1 MKKKN
6 FFKVASLFIIVSF
19 LIVVISNCKKD
30 VTEQTIQPAI
40 NKTAAVMTA
49 EDSLF
54 SKKIIWFDG
63 IMKNYAD
70 DPNYSSNKQFIPDSA
85 LWYIEAWF
93 NAKYAFTDE
102 QYIKTETSTETLT
115 IDINANNNV
124 EMDDIASVYDELL
137 TKVKTMLGQ
146 STLNN
151 KELILLDLEIS
162 RIGISEAVVNIR
174 PVFGEKGIM
183 TINYDP
189 FGDDDY
195 WYYGEF
201 KGDCDL
207 SVYEDTDA
215 AQKISGAIM
224 AHRPIFL
231 PCPGC
236 YYTYSDIDTVIRQG
250 YEYQNSNG
258 EYLIFYIVRPD
269 GNFTPDD
276 KCLEPDEMNFHF
288 HGEETV
294 IYEILEPELNKTFM
308 SCYLEGF
315 QDDDN
320 QYRPRIRHKNELFF
334 GIMHLV
340 IPGWVIVDKE
350 HLAY

>member
-1 MKKKN
+1 MKN
-6 FFKVASLFIIVSF
+6 FFKVASLLIIDSF
-19 LIVVISNCKKD
+19 LIVAMNNCKKD
-30 VTEQTIQPAI
+30 VAEQTTQPAI
-40 NKTAAVMTA
+40 KKTSAVMTA

-63 IMKNYAD
+63 IMQNYAA
-70 DPNYSSNKQFIPDSA
+70 DPNYSLNKQFSSDSA

-102 QYIKTETSTETLT
+102 QYIKTKTGTDSLN
-115 IDINANNNV
+115 ISINPNNNV
-124 EMDDIASVYDELL
+124 EMNDIANAYDELL
-137 TKVKTMLGQ
+137 TKAKSMFNQ

-162 RIGISEAVVNIR
+162 RTGISEVVVNIK
-174 PVFGEKGIM
+174 PVFGEKGVI
-183 TINYDP
+183 TFSGDDP

-215 AQKISGAIM
+215 AQKIAGAVM
-224 AHRPIFL
+224 TNRPIYL

-250 YEYQNSNG
+250 YEYQNSND

-308 SCYLEGF
+308 SCYLEGL
-315 QDDDN
+315 QDDDEDGN
-320 QYRPRIRHKNELFF
+320 PRIRHHNELFF

-340 IPGWVIVDKE
+340 EPGWIIVDKE
-350 HLAY
+350 HLAN

>member
-1 MKKKN
+1 MNSCSKQETEVKQNEPCVTQADKAFVSKIVN
-6 FFKVASLFIIVSF
+6 FKQKVDYIRENPHYKSGESMEVDS
-19 LIVVISNCKKD
+19 VVWYF
-30 VTEQTIQPAI
+30 E
-40 NKTAAVMTA
+40 
-49 EDSLF
+49 
-54 SKKIIWFDG
+54 
-63 IMKNYAD
+63 
-70 DPNYSSNKQFIPDSA
+70 A
-85 LWYIEAWF
+85 LF

-102 QYIKTETSTETLT
+102 QYIKTETKTDSLS
-115 IDINANNNV
+115 IGINLNNNV
-124 EMDDIASVYDELL
+124 DMDEIANAYDEFL
-137 TKVKTMLGQ
+137 TKVKSMYNQ

-162 RIGISEAVVNIR
+162 RTGISEAVINIR

-189 FGDDDY
+189 FDDDDY

-215 AQKISGAIM
+215 AQKIAGAVM
-224 AHRPIFL
+224 ANRPIFL

-236 YYTYSDIDTVIRQG
+236 YYTYSDIDTVNLEG

-308 SCYLEGF
+308 SCELEGK
-315 QDDDN
+315 QDWDGDSN
-320 QYRPRIRHKNELFF
+320 PRIRHHNKLYF

-340 IPGWVIVDKE
+340 EPGWIIVDKE